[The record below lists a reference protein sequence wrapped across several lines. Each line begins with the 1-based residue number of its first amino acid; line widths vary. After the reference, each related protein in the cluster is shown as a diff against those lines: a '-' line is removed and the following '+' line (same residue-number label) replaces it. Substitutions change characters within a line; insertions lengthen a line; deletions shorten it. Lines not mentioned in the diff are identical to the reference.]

1 MDEKDMR
8 INYENQVFD
17 ELDANSYEI
26 VIAISKMARELNNKS
41 LKYLGPDT
49 TIKPINLAIKETE
62 GDKIEFVYED
72 EKSNYSSE
80 EPTPEKNESE

>member
-8 INYENQVFD
+8 INYENQIFD

-26 VIAISKMARELNNKS
+26 VIAISKMAREFNNKS
-41 LKYLGPDT
+41 LKYLGPNT
-49 TIKPINLAIKETE
+49 TIKPINLALKEVE
-62 GDKIEFVYED
+62 SDKIEFVYE
-72 EKSNYSSE
+72 SE